1 MVPHRWMIEAIKMV
15 GIADNIV
22 NLFKNSNKMWR
33 AKLIAYNESLGKVD
47 FRKEI
52 FWQDFFSPLLFV
64 VVLIPLLITLNEI
77 DLGYVTSQ
85 NQKFDN
91 PLFMDDLKLYAKSER
106 ELDSLIQTLRV
117 ISDNVVWY
125 LV

>member
-33 AKLIAYNESLGKVD
+33 AELIAYNESLGKVD

-52 FWQDFFSPLLFV
+52 FQQDFFSPLLFV

-91 PLFMDDLKLYAKSER
+91 PLFMDGLKLYER
-106 ELDSLIQTLRV
+106 ERIGFSYPDSE
-117 ISDNVVWY
+117 DY
-125 LV
+125 F

>member
-85 NQKFDN
+85 N
-91 PLFMDDLKLYAKSER
+91 
-106 ELDSLIQTLRV
+106 
-117 ISDNVVWY
+117 
-125 LV
+125 

>member
-33 AKLIAYNESLGKVD
+33 AELIAYNESLGKVD

-52 FWQDFFSPLLFV
+52 FQQDFFSPLLFV

-91 PLFMDDLKLYAKSER
+91 PLFMDGLKLYER
-106 ELDSLIQTLRV
+106 ERIGFSYPGSED
-117 ISDNVVWY
+117 Y
-125 LV
+125 F